1 MIYRLSFALL
11 GHSRNCLEEECLS
24 EEHET
29 SQVVADISTNYLESI
44 SQQNTYKNNGSRL
57 LVLIPC
63 FLGTDYFNLSI
74 NLIL

>member
-11 GHSRNCLEEECLS
+11 GHRRNCLEEECVS

-29 SQVVADISTNYLESI
+29 SQVVVDFSTNYLESI
-44 SQQNTYKNNGSRL
+44 SQQNMYKNNGSHL
-57 LVLIPC
+57 LVLSPC